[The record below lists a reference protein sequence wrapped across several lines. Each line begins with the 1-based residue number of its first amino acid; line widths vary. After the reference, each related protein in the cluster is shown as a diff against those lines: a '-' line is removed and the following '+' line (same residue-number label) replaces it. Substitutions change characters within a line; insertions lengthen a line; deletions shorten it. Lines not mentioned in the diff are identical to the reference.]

1 MSWPVTLLNG
11 WLVVDMASPRNRS
24 YHVRKHLLDANERWE
39 QLCGASRHELR
50 AAREAIE
57 ATGLTCGEDAHPKDA
72 PASEGHRLAN
82 ELHVRWYGPT
92 ASSALASS
100 GDDPRGFGFTPDQS
114 PRRAWIVA
122 TSGLVVIC
130 KGRERLRLRT
140 AYRLTTGHRPK
151 ASLARLVDRKRRAL
165 LEFHG
170 NDEGR

>member
-82 ELHVRWYGPT
+82 DLHVRWYGPT
-92 ASSALASS
+92 ASSALASAG
-100 GDDPRGFGFTPDQS
+100 GDPQDFGFTPS
-114 PRRAWIVA
+114 SRRAWCVA
-122 TSGLVVIC
+122 ANGLVVIC
-130 KGRERLRLRT
+130 EGNERLRLKT
-140 AYRLTTGHRPK
+140 AYRLSTSHRPQ
-151 ASLARLVDRKRRAL
+151 ASLARLVNKKRRAL
-165 LEFHG
+165 LERNG
-170 NDEGR
+170 IDQGR